1 MFLVKA
7 SNENFYYYV
16 MVENNPIQ
24 HGVISK
30 SDLYDFYPDLK
41 RYYSKEKD
49 FNVNYE
55 LQDSFALERFADIKN
70 MEPFYL
76 AEGIIFNKFE

>member
-1 MFLVKA
+1 LKKKD
-7 SNENFYYYV
+7 
-16 MVENNPIQ
+16 
-24 HGVISK
+24 VILK
-30 SDLYDFYPDLK
+30 NWFQVFKKFYPDLK